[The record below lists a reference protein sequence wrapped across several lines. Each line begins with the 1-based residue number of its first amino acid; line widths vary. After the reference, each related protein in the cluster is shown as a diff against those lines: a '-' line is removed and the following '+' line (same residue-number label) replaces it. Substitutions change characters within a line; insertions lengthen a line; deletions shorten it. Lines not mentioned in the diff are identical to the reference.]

1 MKAFKITV
9 AALLI
14 AAMVCILAA
23 CAAKP
28 SGTYEGTLASI
39 TFKGNKITYKL
50 GNLEL
55 NGTFKM
61 DGENINIT
69 WDEGEG
75 GKEFKVATWDKKDD
89 EIVVGEGILSTIYKK
104 K

>member
-1 MKAFKITV
+1 MKAIKAIV
-9 AALLI
+9 AVLLI
-14 AAMVCILAA
+14 ASMVCIFAA
-23 CAAKP
+23 CASKP

-69 WDEGEG
+69 WNDGADE
-75 GKEFKVATWDKKDD
+75 FTVATWDKEDD
-89 EIVVGEGILSTIYKK
+89 EIVVGEGILAITYKK